1 MPPRAI
7 APSKEERGCKVPKMT
22 RDKAIELL
30 TFLRDGEPRELTE
43 DDKIALTLA
52 IKALLIQALEEK

>member
-1 MPPRAI
+1 MPPESI
-7 APSKEERGCKVPKMT
+7 ALSKEERGCKVPRMT
-22 RDKAIELL
+22 REKAIELL

-52 IKALLIQALEEK
+52 IKALLSQDIE